1 MCIEA
6 PKFGNDD
13 DYVDSISSE
22 IGKRITIETMKCKT
36 NLGTPCIP
44 DGTVASAFW
53 FLGKGC
59 EATPDG
65 RKARETLHDGSI
77 SPVQGRDLKG
87 PTAVL
92 NSVSK
97 VDPLISWNHLLNQ
110 SFMPQYLKE
119 YNAEIFAQYL
129 KTWADLGIHHI
140 QFNAVGKEVLE
151 DAQKNPEN
159 FLNLM
164 VRVAGYSAFFVD
176 LSKDLQDSIIARTP
190 QCF

>member
-1 MCIEA
+1 M
-6 PKFGNDD
+6 
-13 DYVDSISSE
+13 VM
-22 IGKRITIETMKCKT
+22 TETMNCKT

-77 SPVQGRDLKG
+77 SPVGGRDKKG

-92 NSVSK
+92 KSVSK
-97 VDPLISWNHLLNQ
+97 VDPLVSWNHLFNQ
-110 SFMPQYLKE
+110 SFMPQYLKGH
-119 YNAEIFAQYL
+119 NAEVFAQYL
-129 KTWADLGIHHI
+129 KTWADLGIHHV
-140 QFNAVGKEVLE
+140 QFNAVGREVLE

-159 FLNLM
+159 YFNLM
-164 VRVAGYSAFFVD
+164 VRVAGYSAYFVD